1 MYEVQTMY
9 YLENLAAAPRDLH
22 GSSGAT
28 PDEPIFIIRRFFLC
42 KTTLDVLMGCVKRG
56 FAIILGILAGVL
68 LLTALAGVL
77 CMNYNLAQIALV
89 EHIEADIEEQ
99 VVVVDS
105 VISHQQGLVFNAVEC
120 IHQRHLHSRGHAA
133 WHGVAGGEAALQ
145 PAPPRDAIRAVRG
158 CGHAAAHP
166 AGHLE
171 RLLDLVTHRAP
182 GALTFHPNPELSF
195 LQPAFSL
202 HDFLEGLAAA
212 DDLPTVAVH
221 HDLCGQGA

>member
-1 MYEVQTMY
+1 
-9 YLENLAAAPRDLH
+9 
-22 GSSGAT
+22 
-28 PDEPIFIIRRFFLC
+28 
-42 KTTLDVLMGCVKRG
+42 MGCVKRG

-68 LLTALAGVL
+68 LLAALAVVL
-77 CMNYNLAQIALV
+77 CMNYYLAQIALV

-133 WHGVAGGEAALQ
+133 
-145 PAPPRDAIRAVRG
+145 
-158 CGHAAAHP
+158 AHP

-182 GALTFHPNPELSF
+182 GALTFHPNPNLNPNPELSF
-195 LQPAFSL
+195 LQPVFSL

>member
-1 MYEVQTMY
+1 
-9 YLENLAAAPRDLH
+9 
-22 GSSGAT
+22 
-28 PDEPIFIIRRFFLC
+28 
-42 KTTLDVLMGCVKRG
+42 MGCVKRG

-68 LLTALAGVL
+68 LLAALAGVL
-77 CMNYNLAQIALV
+77 CMNYYLAQIALV

-120 IHQRHLHSRGHAA
+120 IHQRHLHSRGHA
-133 WHGVAGGEAALQ
+133 
-145 PAPPRDAIRAVRG
+145 P
-158 CGHAAAHP
+158 AHP
-166 AGHLE
+166 AGYLK

-212 DDLPTVAVH
+212 DDLPTVTVH